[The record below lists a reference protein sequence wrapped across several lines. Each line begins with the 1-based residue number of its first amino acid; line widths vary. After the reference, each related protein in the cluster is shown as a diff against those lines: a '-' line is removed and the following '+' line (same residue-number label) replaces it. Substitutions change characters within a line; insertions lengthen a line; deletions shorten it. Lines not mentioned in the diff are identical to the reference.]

1 MINLTGKT
9 LIFTDI
15 HFGIRD
21 NQQSRLKICINVI
34 KNIIQFI
41 EKNNVTNCIFL
52 GDYFHVRS
60 QISVDTINI
69 AYKCM
74 KSLANRCNVYMI
86 IGNHDIFLKNSVDI
100 NSIKIFSDI
109 NNVTVVDQPTEI
121 SINKNNSL
129 LLPWLSDVS
138 KFKSQMQYDM
148 LFGHFDISTDFLIKQ
163 YIEQNSK
170 EKNNKKNTDDSIGD
184 FIDLARIDGT
194 VFSGH
199 IHTRRQFR
207 TKNRNFIFVG
217 SPYQQNLG
225 EIGNTCGFYII
236 DERNEIA
243 FHQIDGIPRHIDLKV
258 SKIIEE
264 TVEKFDFSIV
274 TGNIVHK
281 IYDVEID
288 KSVDTIIQQKILD
301 MHPYEELLPDYDIQ
315 INDSDAGIEQ
325 SEVIDLLR
333 KSKLEYVRNYIDN
346 ISDEAMSK
354 DQLSKDK
361 LYQVVESYYNKITQK

>member
-1 MINLTGKT
+1 
-9 LIFTDI
+9 
-15 HFGIRD
+15 
-21 NQQSRLKICINVI
+21 
-34 KNIIQFI
+34 
-41 EKNNVTNCIFL
+41 
-52 GDYFHVRS
+52 
-60 QISVDTINI
+60 
-69 AYKCM
+69 
-74 KSLANRCNVYMI
+74 
-86 IGNHDIFLKNSVDI
+86 
-100 NSIKIFSDI
+100 
-109 NNVTVVDQPTEI
+109 
-121 SINKNNSL
+121 
-129 LLPWLSDVS
+129 
-138 KFKSQMQYDM
+138 MQYDM

-288 KSVDTIIQQKILD
+288 KSVDTIIQQKTLD